1 MRGDFRA
8 KIGPLT
14 TASDASESGGAV
26 GFPTELTSE
35 GAAAFAET
43 DRKIYGVVPKIPVLV
58 LSLFNGIGCRFRC
71 YDLVGVT
78 QTPQVAISLK
88 FPSLLI
94 G

>member
-8 KIGPLT
+8 KISPLT

-26 GFPTELTSE
+26 GFATELTSE

-78 QTPQVAISLK
+78 PQVAISLK